1 MTDEHPFDASGGDRR
16 QSPRSGELATVR
28 LTVNVT
34 FNLNGE
40 LPHVARDTL
49 IRMVDRAIVAKP
61 LPGEGDVTVVE
72 HEFERAEV
80 TVSPSSGFPGTD
92 FSQLLDL

>member
-1 MTDEHPFDASGGDRR
+1 MTDAAPFDPLGQGRKPSARHND
-16 QSPRSGELATVR
+16 LATVR
-28 LTVNVT
+28 LTVSVT

-40 LPHVARDTL
+40 LPGVARDAL

-72 HEFERAEV
+72 HEFEHAEV
-80 TVSPSSGFPGTD
+80 VLSSSSGFSGTD

>member
-1 MTDEHPFDASGGDRR
+1 MTDGKNFHDADRNHA
-16 QSPRSGELATVR
+16 QAISSADLATVR

-40 LPHVARDTL
+40 LPGAARDAL
-49 IRMVDRAIVAKP
+49 IRMVDRAIVQGP
-61 LPGEGDVTVVE
+61 LPGEADVRVVE
-72 HEFERAEV
+72 HEFEFTQVHAADTGGPRD
-80 TVSPSSGFPGTD
+80 TD